1 MYERTGKGGE
11 GGREERERHTHRQT
25 EREARGARATGRA
38 RGDGG
43 VSLLPAPPTSL
54 MVPEDASCQP
64 LFSAVVAAEQ
74 RVRRGETASRTS
86 TRLSTLVIACTTDSF
101 VKLVLSASLLCDGA
115 NLCHPKRAGRDPKK
129 SSAKTA
135 VEQCVLNGTCT
146 RGQSF
151 LRARPSGG
159 HFTVDS
165 NFIFCTLNYGHAY
178 AQSIRN

>member
-86 TRLSTLVIACTTDSF
+86 TRLSTLVIACTTDLF
-101 VKLVLSASLLCDGA
+101 VKFVLSASLLCDGAKA

-135 VEQCVLNGTCT
+135 VAV
-146 RGQSF
+146 
-151 LRARPSGG
+151 
-159 HFTVDS
+159 
-165 NFIFCTLNYGHAY
+165 HAY
-178 AQSIRN
+178 STVHVRAVSHFCAPDRAGVTSQLIPILSFAR